1 MARRRRT
8 ENPIPTWA
16 WIVGGAAVVGG
27 VGYFVWSQ
35 QQAQAS
41 SGTLTN
47 PNASGA
53 LNNAPLDQ
61 AANPDTT
68 TPAA

>member
-35 QQAQAS
+35 QQPVTN
-41 SGTLTN
+41 GTN

-53 LNNAPLDQ
+53 LANAPLDQ
-61 AANPDTT
+61 TANPS
-68 TPAA
+68 